1 MSARKSSWRFAACA
15 TALGLTVAA
24 SPTAE
29 ALAKTKCGQVPYSE
43 RTQAKAADG
52 RPNAAGVVFQP
63 EGDVFKVWDNLDDG
77 KRVAVYFNYAGVAD
91 KWKFVLSPVDGH
103 GTSVIRN
110 LRERYRHVCFGV
122 WTHGPD
128 SPIVRYTTR
137 P

>member
-1 MSARKSSWRFAACA
+1 MPIAKPA
-15 TALGLTVAA
+15 
-24 SPTAE
+24 
-29 ALAKTKCGQVPYSE
+29 ALANQNCSQVPYSE

-63 EGDVFKVWDNLDDG
+63 EGDVFKVWDNLHDG
-77 KRVAVYFNYAGVAD
+77 KRVAAYFNYAGVAD

-110 LRERYRHVCFGV
+110 LDERYKHICFGV

-128 SPIVRYTTR
+128 SPIVRYATR